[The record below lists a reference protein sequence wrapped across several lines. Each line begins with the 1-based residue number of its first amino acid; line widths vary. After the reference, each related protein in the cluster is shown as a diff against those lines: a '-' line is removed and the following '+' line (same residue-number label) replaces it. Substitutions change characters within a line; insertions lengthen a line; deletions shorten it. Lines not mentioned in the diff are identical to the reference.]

1 MHGKGR
7 DRLGLRKPGVSRYVL
22 EHLDELI
29 SGQPDISHSLRSPAQ
44 VRIVFPCS
52 FGTYS
57 LYGCPATSAKGVPVA
72 THNCGKGQHWVPAGY
87 AKHGKYRAGHCAP
100 S

>member
-1 MHGKGR
+1 MRAFVVGSIIAF
-7 DRLGLRKPGVSRYVL
+7 GLAAGLQTAGAVPWPTSNTA
-22 EHLDELI
+22 
-29 SGQPDISHSLRSPAQ
+29 PA
-44 VRIVFPCS
+44 P
-52 FGTYS
+52 
-57 LYGCPATSAKGVPVA
+57 KNVPVA